1 MKIRFGMIG
10 GGRGAFIG
18 GVHRIAAA
26 IDQQAELVC
35 GAFSS
40 SPQKSIDSG
49 ADLGLSK
56 ERCYGNFVEM
66 IRAEASLPK
75 YRQMQFVSIVAPN
88 NVHFPAAK
96 LALEAGFHVLSDK
109 PATFNLAQA
118 KELAAIVKKT
128 GKLYGVTYNYTGYP
142 LIRQARQMIEQGKL
156 GKIRKVVVEYPQG
169 WLGTMI
175 ENTPD
180 GTPGKKQGS
189 WRVDPAICGA
199 AGCMGDIGTHAI
211 NLAEY
216 VTGLHLKEIAADL
229 TIFLGKEG
237 RRVDDDGSVLLR
249 FASGAKGTL
258 MASQVSTGCENDL
271 RIRVYGE
278 LGGIEWSQLDPNTM
292 IVTWLDQPKQ
302 IYRTSMGYL
311 GTAAAAATRTPA
323 GHPEGYLEGFANIY
337 RNFMNHIRAVEAGTT
352 PNPLDMDYPTIDDGV
367 AGMAFIE
374 AVVASSAK
382 NAAWTPLDYTPTTR
396 AKYGDATLSSDRGGL
411 G

>member
-1 MKIRFGMIG
+1 LGPDFQSLEPDLFMSRKIRYGMIG

-18 GVHRIAAA
+18 GVHRISAA
-26 IDQQAELVC
+26 IDQQTELVC

-40 SPQKSIDSG
+40 NPQKSKDSG
-49 ADLGLSK
+49 ADLFLPA
-56 ERCYGNFVEM
+56 ERCYGTFEEM
-66 IRAEASLPK
+66 IQAEA
-75 YRQMQFVSIVAPN
+75 
-88 NVHFPAAK
+88 
-96 LALEAGFHVLSDK
+96 AL

-118 KELAAIVKKT
+118 KELAGIVKAT

-142 LIRQARQMIEQGKL
+142 MIRQARQMIEQGKL
-156 GKIRKVVVEYPQG
+156 GELRKVVVEYPQG
-169 WLGTMI
+169 WLATML
-175 ENTPD
+175 ENT
-180 GTPGKKQGS
+180 GQKQAS

-216 VTGLHLKEIAADL
+216 VTGLHIKELAADL

-237 RRVDDDGSVLLR
+237 RRLEDDGNVLLR
-249 FASGAKGTL
+249 FTNGAKGVL
-258 MASQVSTGCENDL
+258 HSSQISVGCENNL
-271 RIRVYGE
+271 SLRVYGE

-302 IYRTSMGYL
+302 VYRTSMGYM
-311 GTAAAAATRTPA
+311 GSAAAAATRTPA

-337 RNFMNHIRAVEAGTT
+337 RNFVNHIRAVEAGTA
-352 PNPLDMDYPTIDDGV
+352 PNPLDMDYPTIEEGV

-374 AVVASSAK
+374 AVVASSAN
-382 NAAWTPLDYTPTTR
+382 NAAWTPLDFTPSPR
-396 AKYGDATLSSDRGGL
+396 AKYGDATMNSDRGGL

>member
-1 MKIRFGMIG
+1 MSRKIRYGMIG

-26 IDQQAELVC
+26 IDQQTELVC

-40 SPQKSIDSG
+40 NPQKSKDSG
-49 ADLGLSK
+49 ADLFLPA
-56 ERCYGNFVEM
+56 ERCYGTFEEM
-66 IRAEASLPK
+66 IQAEAALPADK
-75 YRQMQFVSIVAPN
+75 RMDFVSIVTPN
-88 NVHFPAAK
+88 HMHFPAAK
-96 LALEAGFHVLSDK
+96 LALESGFHVLSDK

-118 KELAAIVKKT
+118 KELAGIVKAT
-128 GKLYGVTYNYTGYP
+128 GRLYGVTYNYTGYP
-142 LIRQARQMIEQGKL
+142 MIRQARQMIEQGKL
-156 GKIRKVVVEYPQG
+156 GELRKVVVEYPQG
-169 WLGTMI
+169 WLATML
-175 ENTPD
+175 ENT
-180 GTPGKKQGS
+180 GQKQAS

-216 VTGLHLKEIAADL
+216 VTGLHIKELAADL

-237 RRVDDDGSVLLR
+237 RRLEDDGNVLLR
-249 FASGAKGTL
+249 FTNGAKGVL
-258 MASQVSTGCENDL
+258 HSSQISVGCENNL
-271 RIRVYGE
+271 SLRVYGE

-302 IYRTSMGYL
+302 VYRTSMGYM
-311 GTAAAAATRTPA
+311 GSAAAAAARTPA

-337 RNFMNHIRAVEAGTT
+337 RNFVNHIRAVEAGTA
-352 PNPLDMDYPTIDDGV
+352 PNPLDMDYPTIEEGV

-374 AVVASSAK
+374 AVVASSAN
-382 NAAWTPLDYTPTTR
+382 NAAWTPLDFTPSPR
-396 AKYGDATLSSDRGGL
+396 AKYGDATMNSDRGGL

>member
-1 MKIRFGMIG
+1 MSRKIRYGMIG

-26 IDQQAELVC
+26 IDQQIELVC

-40 SPQKSIDSG
+40 NPQKSKDSG
-49 ADLGLSK
+49 ADFHLPAD
-56 ERCYGNFVEM
+56 RCYGTFEEM
-66 IRAEASLPK
+66 IKAEAALPADK
-75 YRQMQFVSIVAPN
+75 RMDFVSIVTPN
-88 NVHFPAAK
+88 HMHFPAAK
-96 LALEAGFHVLSDK
+96 AALEAGFHVLSDK

-118 KELAAIVKKT
+118 KELAGIVKKS

-156 GKIRKVVVEYPQG
+156 GEIRKVVVEYPQG
-169 WLGTMI
+169 WLATML
-175 ENTPD
+175 ENT
-180 GTPGKKQGS
+180 GQKQAS

-216 VTGLHLKEIAADL
+216 VTGLHIKELAADL

-237 RRVDDDGSVLLR
+237 RRLEDDGNVLLR
-249 FASGAKGTL
+249 FTNGAKGVL
-258 MASQVSTGCENDL
+258 HSSQISVGCENNL
-271 RIRVYGE
+271 TLRVYGE

-302 IYRTSMGYL
+302 IFRTSMGYL
-311 GTAAAAATRTPA
+311 GSAAAAATRTPA

-337 RNFMNHIRAVEAGTT
+337 RNFTNHIRAVEAGTT
-352 PNPLDMDYPTIDDGV
+352 PNPLDMDYPTIEEGV

-374 AVVASSAK
+374 AVVASSAN
-382 NAAWTPLDYTPTTR
+382 NAAWTPLDFTPTTR
-396 AKYGDATLSSDRGGL
+396 AKYGDASLNSDRGGL
-411 G
+411 S

>member
-1 MKIRFGMIG
+1 MSRKIRYGMIG

-26 IDQQAELVC
+26 IDQQTELVC

-40 SPQKSIDSG
+40 NPEKSKASG
-49 ADLGLSK
+49 ADFYLPAD
-56 ERCYGNFVEM
+56 RCYGTFEEM
-66 IRAEASLPK
+66 IAAEAALPADQ
-75 YRQMQFVSIVAPN
+75 RMDFVSIVTPN
-88 NVHFPAAK
+88 HMHFPAAK
-96 LALEAGFHVLSDK
+96 LALESGFHVLSDK

-118 KELAAIVKKT
+118 KELAGIVKAS

-142 LIRQARQMIEQGKL
+142 MIRQARQMIEQGKL
-156 GKIRKVVVEYPQG
+156 GNIRKVVVEYPQG
-169 WLGTMI
+169 WLATML
-175 ENTPD
+175 ENT
-180 GTPGKKQGS
+180 GQKQAS

-216 VTGLHLKEIAADL
+216 VTGLHIKELAADL
-229 TIFLGKEG
+229 TIFLGEQG
-237 RRVDDDGSVLLR
+237 RRLEDDGNVLLR
-249 FASGAKGTL
+249 FTNGAKGVL
-258 MASQVSTGCENDL
+258 HSSQISVGCENNL
-271 RIRVYGE
+271 SLRVYGE

-292 IVTWLDQPKQ
+292 IVTSLDQPKQ

-311 GTAAAAATRTPA
+311 GSAAAAATRTPA

-337 RNFMNHIRAVEAGTT
+337 RNFVNHIRAVEAGT
-352 PNPLDMDYPTIDDGV
+352 PANPLDMDYPTIEEGV

-374 AVVASSAK
+374 AVVASSAN
-382 NAAWTPLDYTPTTR
+382 NAAWTPLDFTPSPR
-396 AKYGDATLSSDRGGL
+396 AAYGDATLNSDRGGL

>member
-1 MKIRFGMIG
+1 MSRKIRYGMIG

-26 IDQQAELVC
+26 IDQQTELVC

-40 SPQKSIDSG
+40 NPEKSKASG
-49 ADLGLSK
+49 ADFYLPAD
-56 ERCYGNFVEM
+56 RCYGTFEEM
-66 IRAEASLPK
+66 IAAEAALPADQ
-75 YRQMQFVSIVAPN
+75 RMDFVSIVTPN
-88 NVHFPAAK
+88 HMHFPAAK
-96 LALEAGFHVLSDK
+96 LALESGFHVLSDK

-118 KELAAIVKKT
+118 KELAGIVKAS

-142 LIRQARQMIEQGKL
+142 MIRQARQMIEQGKL
-156 GKIRKVVVEYPQG
+156 GNIRKVVVEYPQG
-169 WLGTMI
+169 WLATML
-175 ENTPD
+175 ENT
-180 GTPGKKQGS
+180 GQKQAS

-216 VTGLHLKEIAADL
+216 VTGLHIKELAADL
-229 TIFLGKEG
+229 TIFLGEQG
-237 RRVDDDGSVLLR
+237 RRLEDDGNVLLR
-249 FASGAKGTL
+249 FTNGAKGVL
-258 MASQVSTGCENDL
+258 HSSQISVGRENNL
-271 RIRVYGE
+271 SLRVYGE

-292 IVTWLDQPKQ
+292 IVTSLDQPKQ

-311 GTAAAAATRTPA
+311 GSAAAAATRTPA

-337 RNFMNHIRAVEAGTT
+337 RNFVNHIRAVEAGT
-352 PNPLDMDYPTIDDGV
+352 PANPLDMDYPTIEEGV

-374 AVVASSAK
+374 AVVASSAN
-382 NAAWTPLDYTPTTR
+382 NAAWTPLDFTPSPR
-396 AKYGDATLSSDRGGL
+396 AAYGDATLNSDRGGL